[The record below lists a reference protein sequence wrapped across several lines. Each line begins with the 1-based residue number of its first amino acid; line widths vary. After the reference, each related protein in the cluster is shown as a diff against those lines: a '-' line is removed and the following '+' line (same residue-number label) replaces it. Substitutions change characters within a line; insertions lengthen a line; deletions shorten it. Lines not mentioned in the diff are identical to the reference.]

1 MLSTVLIIDKR
12 RELPAKYKKCI
23 DSEDVKAVI
32 SRDLKDGMFAIQNLE
47 PDMIIISDSIGESL
61 DNFCARVRALTYNSR
76 PVILALSKSADSA
89 DRIAVLE
96 SGADDFLSEPV
107 NIDEFKTRIMA
118 HLRRDVEL
126 NLDSKTLLPN
136 QKYVRK
142 TLKRVLAYDNAA
154 VLLVGIENL
163 DNYKAA
169 YTELAADK
177 LVQTFVAIAKS
188 ALDNSDFIGELDENN
203 FVIVTSKFSAE
214 KLAAFLVFA
223 FDTVAPKFYSEADS
237 KRGYMLMKGER
248 YAGMRTNF
256 ASLLI
261 GGIAQGLEGIETVD
275 ALLNRL
281 ISIKQLAKI
290 PSGSNY
296 AFERTKL
303 TATDSVVGDVY
314 NKNIF
319 IREKDESLSYLIRTA
334 LELQGYDVQNELDE
348 NSAIQPSIII
358 MDSGKELEELDFL
371 KKIKKSQNFVN
382 TKVIVTTTIHDKS
395 VILDSGAD
403 LYLPKPY
410 EISDLI
416 RWVEYFLKR

>member
-32 SRDLKDGMFAIQNLE
+32 SRDLKDGMLAIQNLE

-96 SGADDFLSEPV
+96 NGADDFLSEPV

-136 QKYVRK
+136 KKYVRK

-214 KLAAFLVFA
+214 KLAAFLAFA

-319 IREKDESLSYLIRTA
+319 IREKDESFSYLIRTA

>member
-32 SRDLKDGMFAIQNLE
+32 SRDLKDGMLAIQNLE

-96 SGADDFLSEPV
+96 NGADDFLSEPV

-136 QKYVRK
+136 KKYVRK

-214 KLAAFLVFA
+214 KLAAFLAFA